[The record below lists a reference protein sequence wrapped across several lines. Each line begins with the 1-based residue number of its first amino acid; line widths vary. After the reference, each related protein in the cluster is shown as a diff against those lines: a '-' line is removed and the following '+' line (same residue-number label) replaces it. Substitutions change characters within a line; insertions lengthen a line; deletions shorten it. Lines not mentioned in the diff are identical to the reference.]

1 MAIGVT
7 TSMGSFTRCATM
19 LFDDNVVYCERCG
32 EYEWED
38 EAHFVDD
45 NCMCRNCYE
54 EYMKEKNE
62 EENEN
67 EED

>member
-1 MAIGVT
+1 MCSDA
-7 TSMGSFTRCATM
+7 
-19 LFDDNVVYCERCG
+19 FDDDVVCCERCG

-38 EAHFVDD
+38 EAHFVDGT
-45 NCMCRNCYE
+45 CMCRNCYE

-67 EED
+67 EVA